1 MSSTLP
7 VLHLMCG
14 KIASG
19 KSTLSAELG
28 RAGDTIVMAED
39 EWLNALYADQLSTI
53 PDYIRCTSR
62 LRSVVGPHV
71 ASLLNAGIS
80 VVLDFQAN
88 TLEARQWMRGIL
100 EQTNA
105 RHVLHVLDVPDDV
118 CLARLHERNAAG
130 DHPFAATEQQFRQI
144 SKHFVAPTAAE
155 GFNIVVHDSV
165 T

>member
-1 MSSTLP
+1 
-7 VLHLMCG
+7 MCG

-28 RAGDTIVMAED
+28 RADGTIAMAED
-39 EWLNALYADQLSTI
+39 EWLNALYPDQMSTI
-53 PDYIRCTSR
+53 ADYVRCTSR
-62 LRSVVGPHV
+62 LRGVVGPHV

-100 EQTNA
+100 QQTNA
-105 RHVLHVLDVPDDV
+105 RHVLYVLDVPDDV

-144 SKHFVAPTAAE
+144 SKHFVAPTASE
-155 GFNIVVHDSV
+155 GFNIVVHNV
-165 T
+165 AT

>member
-1 MSSTLP
+1 M
-7 VLHLMCG
+7 
-14 KIASG
+14 
-19 KSTLSAELG
+19 
-28 RAGDTIVMAED
+28 
-39 EWLNALYADQLSTI
+39 
-53 PDYIRCTSR
+53 
-62 LRSVVGPHV
+62 GPHV